1 MTADVKAVDAIL
13 VEMNKPKPLEVPPPE
28 PRDEKGA
35 KGKKGKVTFHLNTS
49 RREGRSQ
56 NRML

>member
-49 RREGRSQ
+49 RRRGDPKI
-56 NRML
+56 